1 MFLKLSQFQMH
12 RFNFNI
18 NNTRFEEQSVK
29 KKLLQNL
36 KAIIGIFILNSFIPI
51 KPRFDIKNTP
61 TLFNCTILYEESS
74 ARIPP
79 RKKKK
84 KRKLANSTRIPN
96 VRSST
101 NEVKNCCRWIN
112 SQFLFRTGKNRNS
125 QLIAANGR
133 LFQDLQDAKSR
144 GPPIA
149 QTAATVRPFH
159 VIAPSIPPFPRNT
172 ANCNVSSRAAARFV
186 TKGRAIRSRR

>member
-1 MFLKLSQFQMH
+1 MFLKLSQFQIH

-18 NNTRFEEQSVK
+18 NNTRLEEQSVKK

-61 TLFNCTILYEESS
+61 TLLNCTILYEESS

-84 KRKLANSTRIPN
+84 KKKKTRKFNSNPQ
-96 VRSST
+96 RSFFFDERSQKLLSMNQQSVFVSDGEKSEFSIDSRKRAAFPRFT
-101 NEVKNCCRWIN
+101 GREVERADRPNCCYGAPV
-112 SQFLFRTGKNRNS
+112 SRNCA
-125 QLIAANGR
+125 I
-133 LFQDLQDAKSR
+133 D
-144 GPPIA
+144 P
-149 QTAATVRPFH
+149 TVSTEH
-159 VIAPSIPPFPRNT
+159 
-172 ANCNVSSRAAARFV
+172 C
-186 TKGRAIRSRR
+186 